1 MEKRNI
7 SVAAKNGYTLE
18 KVKLAK
24 KYLDEI
30 GSNRRTF
37 PFSKLVGYYNEV
49 YGTNES
55 AQGCKCQS
63 PKYYNGLVNYLKF
76 GKLTLIHNGLATEA
90 DFEDKAEEAQP
101 IENAENRIQL
111 GSVPE
116 PSEEVSED
124 KVEDTKE
131 ESNEEA
137 PEPKRSVGRPKKQ
150 KE

>member
-1 MEKRNI
+1 MENRNI
-7 SVAAKNGYTLE
+7 SVAKKNGYTLE

-30 GSNRRTF
+30 GSNKRNFDFKR
-37 PFSKLVGYYNEV
+37 LVQMYNEV

-55 AQGCKCQS
+55 ASGCKCQS
-63 PKYYNGLVNYLKF
+63 PKYYNGLMNYIKF
-76 GKLTLIHNGLATEA
+76 GKLTLINNGLATEE
-90 DFEDKAEEAQP
+90 DFETKEEAQP
-101 IENAENRIQL
+101 IENAENRIVL
-111 GSVPE
+111 GNVSE

-131 ESNEEA
+131 EPNEEVA
-137 PEPKRSVGRPKKQ
+137 EPKRSVGRPKKQ

>member
-1 MEKRNI
+1 MMEKRNI
-7 SVAAKNGYTLE
+7 SIASKNGYSLL

-24 KYLDEI
+24 QYLDEI
-30 GSNRRTF
+30 GSNKRNFDFNR
-37 PFSKLVGYYNEV
+37 LVEMYNDI
-49 YGTNES
+49 YNTHES

-63 PKYYNGLVNYLKF
+63 PKYYNGIQNFYNY
-76 GKLTLIHNGLATEA
+76 GKLTLINNGLATED
-90 DFEDKAEEAQP
+90 DFENVKKEEAQP

-116 PSEEVSED
+116 PSEALKED

-131 ESNEEA
+131 EV
-137 PEPKRSVGRPKKQ
+137 KKSVGRPKKA

>member
-1 MEKRNI
+1 MENRNI
-7 SVAAKNGYTLE
+7 SVAKKNGYTLE

-30 GSNRRTF
+30 GSNKRNFDFNR
-37 PFSKLVGYYNEV
+37 LVQMYNEV

-63 PKYYNGLVNYLKF
+63 PKYYNGLMNYLKF
-76 GKLTLIHNGLATEA
+76 GKYTLINNGLATEE
-90 DFEDKAEEAQP
+90 DFETKEEVQP
-101 IENAENRIQL
+101 IENAENRIVL
-111 GSVPE
+111 GSVSE

-131 ESNEEA
+131 ESNEEVA
-137 PEPKRSVGRPKKQ
+137 EPKRSVGRPKKQ